1 MGRRR
6 HVALASAIAILLMG
20 ATLAVVL
27 VAFTRSTRGREFIRA
42 QTERALASVV
52 KGKIHVGALSGSF
65 LTDLTIDTLD
75 IRELNDSLF
84 LATGPIHV
92 TFDPRDIV
100 DGVIFLRSLDVQRPH
115 DALNYDAIFN
125 RGPAGPTASRRSFGS
140 RITLSNVR
148 LRGGEVRMGLPWTPA
163 DSLQGTRRDSA
174 VAASYTHLTL
184 PTNREG

>member
-1 MGRRR
+1 M
-6 HVALASAIAILLMG
+6 
-20 ATLAVVL
+20 
-27 VAFTRSTRGREFIRA
+27 F
-42 QTERALASVV
+42 

-100 DGVIFLRSLDVQRPH
+100 DGVIFLRSLDVQRPFLRLQRRH
-115 DALNYDAIFN
+115 DAWNYDAIFN
-125 RGPAGPTASRRSFGS
+125 RGPAGPPGSRRGFGS

-163 DSLQGTRRDSA
+163 DSLHGARRDSA
-174 VAASYTHLTL
+174 VARASGTRSAACGASG
-184 PTNREG
+184 PTSTKRNGSGAASRRSCRTCTSPIPTRAVSTSR